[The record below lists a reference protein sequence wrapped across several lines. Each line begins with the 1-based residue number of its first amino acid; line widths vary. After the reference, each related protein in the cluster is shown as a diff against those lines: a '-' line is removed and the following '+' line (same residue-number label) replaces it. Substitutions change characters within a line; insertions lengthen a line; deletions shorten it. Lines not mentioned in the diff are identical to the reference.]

1 MTETEQQILTLL
13 KQQQAQLDALLLL
26 LRQEL
31 DVLVS
36 RDYLA
41 LDTLTGEKT
50 NLLSEI
56 QSTDEQLATA
66 SGLPDCQQQ
75 VWFLD
80 LVNLLDSRL
89 EECKAQTAVN
99 QQVLEQSQLT
109 LDRLKNDIL
118 ASRGKS
124 GLTYTSKGKPA
135 IENKGGGIKA

>member
-1 MTETEQQILTLL
+1 MTEVEQQILTLL

-50 NLLSEI
+50 KLLSEI
-56 QSTDEQLATA
+56 KSTDDELATA
-66 SGLPDCQQQ
+66 SALPYCQQQ
-75 VWFLD
+75 AWFLD
-80 LVNLLDSRL
+80 LVSALDSRL
-89 EECKAQTAVN
+89 EDCKTQTAVN